1 MVLGSTGSIG
11 ESTLDVVRA
20 MPGDFR
26 VVGLA
31 CGRNVERLAAQV
43 RELHPEGVA
52 VLGETSPMAPDSGK
66 DRMRV
71 FTGPQAAVHL
81 IEEIDADLVVNG
93 IGGASG
99 LLPSLAALRSG
110 RDLALA
116 NKESM
121 VMAGAI
127 LLAEASSSGSRI
139 LPVDSEHAALFS
151 LLSRLPAAEVAELII
166 TASGGA
172 FRDLP
177 ACELA
182 RVTYADAMRH
192 PTWKMGAKITVD
204 SASMANKGLEV
215 IEAHRLFGIE
225 TARIK
230 VLIHPESRVHSL
242 VRTVDGTLHAEISTP
257 DMRIPIQNALT
268 YPCVKKGT
276 VDWLD
281 LAGECLSFSLV
292 DPDKF
297 RMLGLAY
304 DAARASAAHPIV
316 FNASNELAV
325 KWFMEGALSFAAI
338 PDVVDDALALD
349 WTSPCSSIEEVLS
362 VDTETRR
369 RVRNRMKGR
378 TK

>member
-20 MPGDFR
+20 MPADFR

-31 CGRNVERLAAQV
+31 CGRNVEKLAAQA

-52 VLGETSPMAPDSGK
+52 VLDETSALAPGHGQDG
-66 DRMRV
+66 MRV
-71 FTGPQAAVHL
+71 FTGPQAAVHM

-127 LLAEASSSGSRI
+127 LLEEAASSGSRI

-151 LLSRLPAAEVAELII
+151 LLSRLPSADVAELII

-177 ACELA
+177 
-182 RVTYADAMRH
+182 
-192 PTWKMGAKITVD
+192 
-204 SASMANKGLEV
+204 
-215 IEAHRLFGIE
+215 
-225 TARIK
+225 
-230 VLIHPESRVHSL
+230 
-242 VRTVDGTLHAEISTP
+242 
-257 DMRIPIQNALT
+257 
-268 YPCVKKGT
+268 
-276 VDWLD
+276 
-281 LAGECLSFSLV
+281 
-292 DPDKF
+292 
-297 RMLGLAY
+297 
-304 DAARASAAHPIV
+304 RASL
-316 FNASNELAV
+316 FASRMPTPCGTPPG
-325 KWFMEGALSFAAI
+325 KWAPRSPWI
-338 PDVVDDALALD
+338 PLP
-349 WTSPCSSIEEVLS
+349 WP
-362 VDTETRR
+362 TRGW
-369 RVRNRMKGR
+369 K
-378 TK
+378 